1 MPRGVIAKGQGG
13 DSGEIKA
20 IVVSGDVVAKVGAAM
35 TASQALRTKGGKLV
49 PDGTGTSSLFTCGFV
64 RGVPTAN
71 GDYGL
76 FVSSQT
82 KKR

>member
-1 MPRGVIAKGQGG
+1 MPRGVIAKGQ
-13 DSGEIKA
+13 DDVSGEIKA
-20 IVVSGDVVAKVGAAM
+20 IVVSCDVVAKVGAAM
-35 TASQALRTKGGKLV
+35 TAGQPLRTKGGKLV